1 MAGKWGSDVKKL
13 YEQTRSTRVGNRV
26 RLMRTGL
33 QTNEL
38 MNSGILSSQCWEDRQ
53 CI

>member
-26 RLMRTGL
+26 RLMRTGP
-33 QTNEL
+33 TNQRAYEFRHP
-38 MNSGILSSQCWEDRQ
+38 Q
-53 CI
+53 